1 MEVLTLDKN
10 LYAKLA
16 ITNIKKNKEINL
28 PYVIAII
35 VITIMYYLV
44 IAMLYNDGLKDIPSS
59 AWLKMCFTIANRLI
73 TIITFIF
80 VIYINS
86 FLIKKRLKEFGVY
99 NILGLEK
106 KHIIYVMLIENSIIF
121 FGAVLI
127 GLVLGTILGKLSFLI
142 LLKICHTTTDS
153 SFIISLKPYWMTMI
167 LYGILFFICFILN
180 SIIILR
186 NKTIDLL
193 HREKYGEK
201 KLKGTILFTI
211 IGLLLLGWAYY
222 KANTLDNYMQAIGVF
237 FPAVLAVIVATYFLF
252 MSGSIVLL
260 KILKKN
266 KSFYYKT
273 KNFISTSSLIYR
285 MKQNAV
291 GLANICILSTM
302 AIVTASGC
310 ASLYAGQETIMRE
323 LHPFDMTIEA
333 QADLFSKEV
342 LSEMAKQYRITL
354 QDYFEFEA
362 IQGAFLKIDNTITK
376 IDRNKEAILSLDNKN
391 IYNLIAMS
399 QDEYNRVCNTSLSLE
414 NGQVAL
420 ASLDDISVYQNGLYA
435 EGKFYEVASIM
446 EESPLL
452 TGKYRNLKQ
461 TIYVV
466 FNTSQEAVDFTN
478 LVYENPYDETKL
490 VDLQYINYEG
500 EENDRV
506 LFSSEILNKADSST
520 LVSNIDTDRVEAY
533 ATYGGII
540 FIGVFFIIIFL
551 TITILII
558 YFKQVTEGYDDRER
572 FVILQK
578 VGMDAS
584 MVKQAINRQI
594 IIVFF
599 MPLIM
604 ALVHLSAASN
614 IIKSM
619 MTAFYLVDISLIFK
633 CIGATSAV
641 FAAIYIIVYKL
652 TAKTYFKIVKF

>member
-1 MEVLTLDKN
+1 MEVWTLDNN
-10 LYAKLA
+10 LYVKLA
-16 ITNIKKNKEINL
+16 LTNIKKNKEINF

-44 IAMLYNDGLKDIPSS
+44 IAMLHNEGLKDIPSS
-59 AWLKMCFTIANRLI
+59 GWLKMCFTIANRLI

-127 GLVLGTILGKLSFLI
+127 GLLLGTILGKLSFLF
-142 LLKICHTTTDS
+142 LLKICHTTSDS
-153 SFIISLKPYWMTMI
+153 RFVISLKPYFMTI
-167 LYGILFFICFILN
+167 IVYGILFTVCFIMN
-180 SIIILR
+180 MITILK

-201 KLKGTILFTI
+201 KLKGTIFFTI
-211 IGLLLLGWAYY
+211 IGLILLGWAYY
-222 KANTLDNYMQAIGVF
+222 KANTVENYMQAIGIF
-237 FPAVLAVIVATYFLF
+237 FSSVLQVIIATYLLF

-260 KILKKN
+260 KVLKKN
-266 KSFYYKT
+266 KSFYYKS

-310 ASLYAGQETIMRE
+310 ASLYAGQETIIKE
-323 LHPFDMTIEA
+323 LYPFDMTIEA
-333 QADLFSKEV
+333 QSDLFTKEV
-342 LSEMAKQYRITL
+342 LYNLADQFHITIN
-354 QDYFEFEA
+354 DYIEFEA
-362 IQGAFLKIDNTITK
+362 IQGAFVKKDNTITK
-376 IDRNKEAILSLDNKN
+376 ISRNNNSIITMDNKSL
-391 IYNLIAMS
+391 YTLIAMS
-399 QDEYNRVCNTSLSLE
+399 QDEYNRVCNTSLALE
-414 NGQVAL
+414 KGQVAM
-420 ASLDDISVYQNGLYA
+420 ASFDDISDFQNGLSA
-435 EGKFYEVASIM
+435 EGKFYEVVSIKN
-446 EESPLL
+446 ESPLL
-452 TGKYRNLKQ
+452 AGKYKNLKQ
-461 TIYVV
+461 TICLI
-466 FNTSQEAVDFTN
+466 FNTSQEALDFTG
-478 LVYENPYDETKL
+478 LVYENPYDETSM
-490 VDLQYINYEG
+490 VHLQHVNYEG
-500 EENDRV
+500 DENDRV
-506 LFSSEILNKADSST
+506 LFGSEILTMATSKS
-520 LVSNIDTDRVEAY
+520 LVSNIDTARVEAY
-533 ATYGGII
+533 STYGGIL
-540 FIGVFFIIIFL
+540 FIGIFFIIIFL

-604 ALVHLSAASN
+604 ALIHLSAASN

-641 FAAIYIIVYKL
+641 FAVIYIVVYKL

>member
-1 MEVLTLDKN
+1 MDNN

-16 ITNIKKNKEINL
+16 LTNIKKNKEINF

-44 IAMLYNDGLKDIPSS
+44 VAMLYNEGLKDIPSS
-59 AWLKMCFTIANRLI
+59 SWLKMCFTIANRLI

-86 FLIKKRLKEFGVY
+86 FLIKKRLREFGVY

-127 GLVLGTILGKLSFLI
+127 GLVLGTILGKLSFLF
-142 LLKICHTTTDS
+142 LLKICHTTSDS
-153 SFIISLKPYWMTMI
+153 SFILSLKPYFMTII
-167 LYGILFFICFILN
+167 LYGILFTICFIN
-180 SIIILR
+180 NIIIILR

-201 KLKGTILFTI
+201 KLKGTIFFTI
-211 IGLLLLGWAYY
+211 IGLILLSWAYY
-222 KANTLDNYMQAIGVF
+222 KANTLENYMQAIGVF
-237 FPAVLAVIVATYFLF
+237 FPAVLAVIIATYLLF
-252 MSGSIVLL
+252 MSGSVVLL

-266 KSFYYKT
+266 KSFYYKS

-310 ASLYAGQETIMRE
+310 ASLYVGQESIIKERN
-323 LHPFDMTIEA
+323 PFDMTIES
-333 QADLFSKEV
+333 QSDIFTKEV
-342 LSEMAKQYRITL
+342 LHKMADQFHITIN
-354 QDYFEFEA
+354 DYIEFEA
-362 IQGAFLKIDNTITK
+362 IQGAFFKKDNTIIK
-376 IDRNKEAILSLDNKN
+376 IDRNLNSIISLDNKN
-391 IYNLIAMS
+391 IYTLITMS
-399 QDEYNRVCNTSLSLE
+399 QDEYNRVCNTALSLE
-414 NGQVAL
+414 NGQVAM
-420 ASLDDISVYQNGLYA
+420 ASFDDISDYQNGFTA
-435 EGKFYEVASIM
+435 EGKFYEVATIM
-446 EESPLL
+446 KESPLL

-461 TIYVV
+461 TIYLV

-478 LVYENPYDETKL
+478 LIYENPYDESEL
-490 VDLQYINYEG
+490 VHLQYVNYEG

-506 LFSSEILNKADSST
+506 LFGSEILNMST
-520 LVSNIDTDRVEAY
+520 SKSLVSNIDTDRVEAY
-533 ATYGGII
+533 STYGGIL
-540 FIGVFFIIIFL
+540 FIGLFFIIIFL
-551 TITILII
+551 TLTILII

-578 VGMDAS
+578 VGMDTS

-604 ALVHLSAASN
+604 ALIHLSAASN
-614 IIKSM
+614 IIKAM

-633 CIGATSAV
+633 CIGVTSAV
-641 FAAIYIIVYKL
+641 FAVIYIIVYKL
-652 TAKTYFKIVKF
+652 TAKTYFKLVKF

>member
-1 MEVLTLDKN
+1 MEVWTLDKN

-35 VITIMYYLV
+35 VITMMYYLV
-44 IAMLYNDGLKDIPSS
+44 IAMLHNEGLKDIPSS
-59 AWLKMCFTIANRLI
+59 SWLKMCFTIANRLI
-73 TIITFIF
+73 TFITFIF

-127 GLVLGTILGKLSFLI
+127 GLLLGTILGKLSFLF
-142 LLKICHTTTDS
+142 LLKICRTTSDS
-153 SFIISLKPYWMTMI
+153 SFIISLKPYIMTII
-167 LYGILFFICFILN
+167 LYGILFTVCFFINI
-180 SIIILR
+180 IIILK

-201 KLKGTILFTI
+201 KLKGTIFFTI
-211 IGLLLLGWAYY
+211 IGLLLLSWAYY
-222 KANTLDNYMQAIGVF
+222 KANTVENYMQAIGVF
-237 FPAVLAVIVATYFLF
+237 FSSVLAVIVATYLLF

-260 KILKKN
+260 KALKKN
-266 KSFYYKT
+266 KSFYYKS

-310 ASLYAGQETIMRE
+310 ASLYAGQETIISERN
-323 LHPFDMTIEA
+323 PFDMTIES
-333 QADLFSKEV
+333 QSDLFTKEV
-342 LSEMAKQYRITL
+342 VYKMADQFHITIN
-354 QDYFEFEA
+354 DYVEFEA
-362 IQGAFLKIDNTITK
+362 IQGSFIKKDNTITK
-376 IDRNKEAILSLDNKN
+376 ITRNNYATLTLDNKN
-391 IYNLIAMS
+391 IYTLISMS

-414 NGQVAL
+414 NGQVAM
-420 ASLDDISVYQNGLYA
+420 ASLDDISDYQNGLNA
-435 EGKFYEVASIM
+435 EGRFYEVASILK
-446 EESPLL
+446 ESLL
-452 TGKYRNLKQ
+452 LVGKYRNLKQ
-461 TIYVV
+461 TIYMI

-478 LVYENPYDETKL
+478 LIYENPYDDTGL
-490 VDLQYINYEG
+490 IHLQYVNYEG
-500 EENDRV
+500 DENDRV
-506 LFSSEILNKADSST
+506 LFGSEILNMST
-520 LVSNIDTDRVEAY
+520 TKSLVSNIDTDRVDAY
-533 ATYGGII
+533 STYGGIL
-540 FIGVFFIIIFL
+540 FIGIFFIIIFL

-604 ALVHLSAASN
+604 ALIHLSAASN

-641 FAAIYIIVYKL
+641 FAVIYIIVYKL